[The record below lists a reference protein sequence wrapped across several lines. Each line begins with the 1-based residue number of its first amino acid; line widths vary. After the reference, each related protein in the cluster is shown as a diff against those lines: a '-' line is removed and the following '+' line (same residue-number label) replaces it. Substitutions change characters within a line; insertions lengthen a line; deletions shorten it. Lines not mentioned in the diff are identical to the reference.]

1 MIQAD
6 LAEEVDPSGLNAAPP
21 ATVPTPSREPSAA
34 MPPVALP
41 APAQEPSAA
50 ILAAAP
56 PAPTQEPTTATSPP
70 PADAAPDPTPANPR
84 LLTQLRTP
92 PGGRDARTML
102 LAFFVDRVGT
112 GVWSAAS
119 VLYFTF
125 VVGLGA
131 RQIGVLVGVGGA
143 LGIAGS
149 PLAGRLVGR
158 FRLRDVLIACH
169 VLRLGTVCLLL
180 LCRDFAALLPV
191 VAVLCI
197 ADRVA
202 KTLEILFAS
211 RVAGERRAT
220 YRALSRVAMNA
231 GWAVGAA
238 VAALGLAIGTRSAY
252 SALVLANAASFLVA
266 AVLAARTREYAEP
279 YNEAASSTSPTPD
292 KTSTN
297 PRSPWRDPRY
307 LLFVLLDTPMNLDD
321 AVLSVAL
328 PLWLVTRTS
337 APHTLVPAFL
347 IINTVLVVVLQLPV
361 ANRVEGPYPAAR
373 AVVLFGLAMLAGSG
387 LIALSASA
395 GTAVASVLLLGAAV
409 LVTLAELMRSVSS
422 WELAISLAPPQ
433 AQAAYLGVAG
443 MSLSVARSAGPIL
456 LTNAVMLA
464 GPPGWLA
471 FGGSVTVLSLLQ
483 RRLATRRLR
492 ALGVV
497 PQ

>member
-1 MIQAD
+1 MGMREAIQPSSGEQAPDSEGLSTAPVGVMPAD
-6 LAEEVDPSGLNAAPP
+6 GRPP
-21 ATVPTPSREPSAA
+21 
-34 MPPVALP
+34 
-41 APAQEPSAA
+41 
-50 ILAAAP
+50 
-56 PAPTQEPTTATSPP
+56 TATSVLPP
-70 PADAAPDPTPANPR
+70 PNPR

-92 PGGRDARTML
+92 PGGRDGRTML

-149 PLAGRLVGR
+149 PLAGRLAGR
-158 FRLRDVLIACH
+158 FRLRDVLIAAH
-169 VLRLGTVCLLL
+169 LLRLGTVCLLL
-180 LCRDFAALLPV
+180 VCRDFATLLPV
-191 VAVLCI
+191 VGVLCV

-202 KTLEILFAS
+202 KTLEVLFAS

-238 VAALGLAIGTRSAY
+238 IAALGLAVGSRSAY

-266 AVLAARTREYAEP
+266 AALVARTREQAVPDAETLSGSAAADA
-279 YNEAASSTSPTPD
+279 AASTPL
-292 KTSTN
+292 
-297 PRSPWRDPRY
+297 SPWRDPRY

-347 IINTVLVVVLQLPV
+347 IINTLLVVVLQLPISR
-361 ANRVEGPYPAAR
+361 RVEGPHRAAR
-373 AVVLFGLAMLAGSG
+373 AVVLFGLAMLGGSA

-395 GTAVASVLLLGAAV
+395 GTTVASALLLGAAV

-422 WELAISLAPPQ
+422 WELAISLAPAH
-433 AQAAYLGVAG
+433 AQATYLGVAG
-443 MSLSVARSAGPIL
+443 MSLSVARSAGPVL

-483 RRLATRRLR
+483 RRLATRRLD
-492 ALGVV
+492 ALGVTT
-497 PQ
+497 